1 MIQMTK
7 NILIFGMLVM
17 TALVGCSEDSQQ
29 PQHTIQSVAMR
40 PTLEPGEKVSIVP
53 LEQGDPKRFDL
64 VLVKAP
70 VVNID
75 YVFRVV
81 GLPNDVLEFRE
92 EGLIVNGDLQL
103 LPDGVGYVAEGQM
116 PNHYGLESSIEVP
129 ADRFFVI
136 GDNMAAS
143 RDSRTF
149 GLVPSSRILGKVEK

>member
-1 MIQMTK
+1 MTK
-7 NILIFGMLVM
+7 KVLIFIMLVL
-17 TALVGCSEDSQQ
+17 TALVGCSKDSQQ

-40 PTLEPGEKVSIVP
+40 PTLEPGENVSIVP
-53 LEQGDPKRFDL
+53 LEQGDLSRFDL

-81 GLPNDVLEFRE
+81 GLPDDVLEFTE
-92 EGLIVNGDLQL
+92 EGLIVNGDLQA
-103 LPDGVGYVAEGQM
+103 LPEGVGYATEGQM
-116 PNHYGLESSIEVP
+116 PNHYGIGAKIAVP
-129 ADRFFVI
+129 EDRFFVI